1 MSSFQDRMNQR
12 RELKREVIKQKEEE
26 QRLLDSTIP
35 TIYGIMF
42 TDIKESF
49 SYGERV
55 VGSSFYGAKKDDIGN
70 LGNCIDWDFKSC
82 FLDWLSKERAENEL
96 ENFTD
101 NVEEDGELK
110 EFFLGSHS
118 VPKSVAIK
126 TDDDSGILLMNELA
140 AQIFSKTDF
149 SLQRSAFSKEEW
161 GDPVVEIV
169 SAVLSLLEQIHLHYG
184 LSPFYRKD
192 SKSAHD
198 ITTCIIC
205 GCPDHGK
212 NPYGINISASN
223 VSAFF
228 EDIKTFIKQKDL
240 LKMPGTRGPFFK
252 DFQYN
257 GTAKQA
263 AAYYSNE
270 KDVELRLLNGQY
282 GVSADEAKK
291 IIEQCKLR
299 FPRIS
304 AIAYTCAKCGTDAVD
319 AEIYRCDECGEE
331 FCSKCTPI
339 KREIKAH
346 YTYPENEKYLL
357 YGLYKCPFCGES
369 SDCNLSAVRSIP
381 FLIENS
387 KSDITITIL
396 YMKTADFRRIIQPQT
411 T

>member
-12 RELKREVIKQKEEE
+12 RELKREITKQQEE
-26 QRLLDSTIP
+26 QQRHLESTIP
-35 TIYGIMF
+35 VIYGIMF

-49 SYGERV
+49 SYNKWRDQ
-55 VGSSFYGAKKDDIGN
+55 STFYKARKDDIGN
-70 LGNCIDWDFKSC
+70 FGNCIDWDFKSC
-82 FLDWLSKERAENEL
+82 FLNWLSKEQAENEL

-118 VPKSVAIK
+118 VPKSAAIK

-140 AQIFSKTDF
+140 AQTFSKTDF
-149 SLQRSAFSKEEW
+149 SLQRSTFSKEEW

-169 SAVLSLLEQIHLHYG
+169 SAVLNLLEQIHLHYG

-205 GCPDHGK
+205 GCPDQYH
-212 NPYGINISASN
+212 NPHGININASN
-223 VSAFF
+223 VSTFF

-252 DFQYN
+252 DSQYN

-263 AAYYSNE
+263 AAYYSNV

-282 GVSADEAKK
+282 GFSADEAKK
-291 IIEQCKLR
+291 IIDQCKLR
-299 FPRIS
+299 FPSIS
-304 AIAYTCAKCGTDAVD
+304 AIAYTCAKCGTDAAE
-319 AEIYRCDECGEE
+319 AEIYRCEECEEE

-339 KREIKAH
+339 KREIKAR
-346 YTYPENEKYLL
+346 YTYPQNEKYLR
-357 YGLYKCPFCGES
+357 YGLYKCPFCGKS
-369 SDCNLSAVRSIP
+369 SDGDLSTARIP
-381 FLIENS
+381 FLIENP
-387 KSDITITIL
+387 KSEGNE
-396 YMKTADFRRIIQPQT
+396 Q
-411 T
+411 